1 MESQK
6 LGPWHPE
13 HVKPAHVG
21 VYELDWGDAD
31 GRAFAKWDGY
41 AWGFAVWEKF
51 AGGTVNGAIKK
62 AQKEPIAFLWQTR
75 WRGVLR

>member
-1 MESQK
+1 MAKHK

-13 HVKPAHVG
+13 CVKPAHVG
-21 VYELDWGDAD
+21 VYELDWEDAD

-41 AWGFAVWEKF
+41 AWGIAVWEKL
-51 AGGTVNGAIKK
+51 AGGTANGAIKK
-62 AQKEPIAFLWQTR
+62 AQKEPIAFRWQTR